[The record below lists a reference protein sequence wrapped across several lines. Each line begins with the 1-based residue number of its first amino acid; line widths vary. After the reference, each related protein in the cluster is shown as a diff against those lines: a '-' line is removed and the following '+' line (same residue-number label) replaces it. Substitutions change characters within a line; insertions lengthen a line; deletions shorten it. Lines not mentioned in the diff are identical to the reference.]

1 LKLCPKRSLG
11 DNSIFKSLGHSIFKV
26 VSFHKIQRSLLRDQ
40 DVVKDNLLMLIAQEV
55 MDQIKLGNIK
65 LAHERCEQLGQEDKL
80 GVWSLLNAKT
90 KLALKK
96 YLEA

>member
-1 LKLCPKRSLG
+1 MLRKE
-11 DNSIFKSLGHSIFKV
+11 
-26 VSFHKIQRSLLRDQ
+26 KI
-40 DVVKDNLLMLIAQEV
+40 
-55 MDQIKLGNIK
+55 MDQIKLGHIK
-65 LAHERCEQLGQEDKL
+65 LAHEQCEGLNQEDKL